1 MLYSDADLRTLSAP
15 DRWRRIAPFLTVAVL
30 AFGMALFPPRVDRA
44 ALACALVVLAL
55 LLGLVV
61 VVPWRRLPAI
71 YEAMPPLG
79 FFGVVALL
87 NIPERGDDPAGYGA
101 LALLPV
107 FWLALYH
114 GRAATAIGV
123 VALAVV
129 FAAPMLRSAEI
140 LEHEW
145 RRGVLVFALGA
156 LMASAAQSWVR
167 RNRASAAELAA
178 RTREVSRERDFNR
191 AILDS
196 AGFLVM
202 VLDTDGRITA
212 FNRRCEEVTGF
223 TAADVVGH
231 PFWSAG
237 LSIDDTGRGDDAFA
251 HLTADAFP
259 NTFENDWLAADGS
272 RHRIVWSN
280 TALTDEQGRLTHVI
294 GTGLDVTA
302 QRHTERLFADVLAA
316 ATEQCIIGT
325 DRRGTVTVFNAGAER
340 LLGHRAHD
348 VVGTA
353 TLDRFHLPGELP
365 GLATLFEPAQAGDS
379 EPREFTYVRRD
390 GTALPVALTVSVI
403 RDESGEVTGYLS
415 VARDVT
421 TERRTVEAMRYAL
434 DRERA
439 ATARLRELDKVRAD
453 LVATVSHELRTPL
466 TSILGNVEVIVDGD
480 AGPLQKPQA
489 RLLAAVERNARRLLA
504 LIEDLLML
512 SRIEAGQVKINA
524 RPVQIRTVVSGA
536 LEALQAVRGQRDVH
550 LDIDLPDTP
559 SSCTATATSSNASS
573 STCSTTP
580 SSSPPPAATPASP
593 PTSTAP
599 RSASPSPTPAW
610 ASPGRD
616 RSDLRPVLPL
626 QPLPRT
632 PEPGHRPGPGH
643 HQVHRGTPRR
653 PHLGPPR
660 PRPRHR
666 RHLPPA
672 APRGAGPGPLRASLG

>member
-30 AFGMALFPPRVDRA
+30 ACGTALFRPVVDRMALVSA
-44 ALACALVVLAL
+44 VVVLAL
-55 LLGLVV
+55 LLGLTVT
-61 VVPWRRLPAI
+61 VPWHRLPAI
-71 YEAMPPLG
+71 YEAAPPLG

-87 NIPERGDDPAGYGA
+87 NIPETGDDPAGYGA

-123 VALAVV
+123 VAMAVV
-129 FAAPMLRSAEI
+129 FSLPMLRSAAVF
-140 LEHEW
+140 EHEW
-145 RRGVLVFALGA
+145 RRGLLVFAIGA

-167 RNRASAAELAA
+167 RSRAGAAELAA

-223 TAADVVGH
+223 TAADVIGR

-237 LSIDDTGRGDDAFA
+237 MSADDTGRGDDAFA

-280 TALTDEQGRLTHVI
+280 TALTDEHGNLTHVI
-294 GTGLDVTA
+294 GTGLDVTT

-316 ATEQCIIGT
+316 ATEQAIIGT

-340 LLGHRAHD
+340 LLGHRAAD
-348 VVGTA
+348 VVGA
-353 TLDRFHLPGELP
+353 VTLDRFHLPAEVP

-379 EPREFTYVRRD
+379 EPREWTYVRRD
-390 GTALPVALTVSVI
+390 GAMLPVSLTVSVI
-403 RDESGEVTGYLS
+403 RGESGEVTGYLS
-415 VARDVT
+415 VARDIT
-421 TERRTVEAMRYAL
+421 RERRTVEAMRHAL

-439 ATARLRELDKVRAD
+439 AAARLRELDKVRAD

-480 AGPLQKPQA
+480 AGPVQRPQA

-524 RPVQIRTVVSGA
+524 GPVHLRAVVSGA

-550 LDIDLPDTP
+550 LDIDLPDPPVVVHGDRDQLERVVINLLDNALKFTP
-559 SSCTATATSSNASS
+559 PGGSARLTADLDGAQVRLTIADTGIGI
-573 STCSTTP
+573 
-580 SSSPPPAATPASP
+580 PPAELDQIFDRFFRSSRSQELQSQGTGLGLAITKSIVERHGGHIWAAPALDQG
-593 PTSTAP
+593 TIVTC
-599 RSASPSPTPAW
+599 
-610 ASPGRD
+610 
-616 RSDLRPVLPL
+616 LLPL
-626 QPLPRT
+626 HDAPVPART
-632 PEPGHRPGPGH
+632 
-643 HQVHRGTPRR
+643 
-653 PHLGPPR
+653 
-660 PRPRHR
+660 
-666 RHLPPA
+666 A
-672 APRGAGPGPLRASLG
+672 

>member
-15 DRWRRIAPFLTVAVL
+15 DRWRRIAPFLTVAIL
-30 AFGMALFPPRVDRA
+30 ACGTALFRPVVDRV
-44 ALACALVVLAL
+44 ALVSAVVVLAL
-55 LLGLVV
+55 LLGLAVT
-61 VVPWRRLPAI
+61 VPWHRLPAI
-71 YEAMPPLG
+71 YEAAPPLG

-87 NIPERGDDPAGYGA
+87 NIPETGDDPAGYGA

-123 VALAVV
+123 VAMAVV
-129 FAAPMLRSAEI
+129 FSLPMLRSAAVF
-140 LEHEW
+140 EHEW
-145 RRGVLVFALGA
+145 RRGLLVFAIGA

-167 RNRASAAELAA
+167 RSRAAAAELAA

-223 TAADVVGH
+223 AADEVIGR

-237 LSIDDTGRGDDAFA
+237 MSADDTGRGDDAFA

-272 RHRIVWSN
+272 HHRIVWSN
-280 TALTDEQGRLTHVI
+280 TALTDENELLTHVI
-294 GTGLDVTA
+294 GTGLDVTT

-316 ATEQCIIGT
+316 ATEQAIIGT

-340 LLGHRAHD
+340 LLGHRAAD
-348 VVGTA
+348 VVGA
-353 TLDRFHLPGELP
+353 VTLDRFHLPAEVP

-379 EPREFTYVRRD
+379 EPREWTYVRRD
-390 GTALPVALTVSVI
+390 GATLPVSLTVSVI
-403 RDESGEVTGYLS
+403 RGESGEVTGYLS
-415 VARDVT
+415 VARDIT
-421 TERRTVEAMRYAL
+421 RERRTVEAMRHAL

-439 ATARLRELDKVRAD
+439 AAARLRELDKVRAD

-480 AGPLQKPQA
+480 AGPVQRPQA

-524 RPVQIRTVVSGA
+524 GPVHLRAVVSGA
-536 LEALQAVRGQRDVH
+536 LEALQSVRGQRDVH
-550 LDIDLPDTP
+550 LDIDLPDPPIVVHGDRDQLERVLINLLDNALKFTP
-559 SSCTATATSSNASS
+559 PGGSARLTADLDGAQVRLTVADTGIGI
-573 STCSTTP
+573 
-580 SSSPPPAATPASP
+580 PPAELDQIFDRFFRSSRSQELQSQGTGLGLAITKSIVERHGGHIWAGPALDQG
-593 PTSTAP
+593 TIVTC
-599 RSASPSPTPAW
+599 
-610 ASPGRD
+610 
-616 RSDLRPVLPL
+616 LLPL
-626 QPLPRT
+626 HDAPVPART
-632 PEPGHRPGPGH
+632 
-643 HQVHRGTPRR
+643 V
-653 PHLGPPR
+653 
-660 PRPRHR
+660 
-666 RHLPPA
+666 
-672 APRGAGPGPLRASLG
+672 

>member
-15 DRWRRIAPFLTVAVL
+15 DRWRRIAPFLTVAIL
-30 AFGMALFPPRVDRA
+30 ACGTALFRPVVDRMALVSA
-44 ALACALVVLAL
+44 VVVLAL
-55 LLGLVV
+55 LLGLTVT
-61 VVPWRRLPAI
+61 VPWHRLPAI
-71 YEAMPPLG
+71 YEAAPPLG

-87 NIPERGDDPAGYGA
+87 NIPETGDDPAGYGA

-123 VALAVV
+123 VAMAVV
-129 FAAPMLRSAEI
+129 FSLPMLRSAVVF
-140 LEHEW
+140 EHEW
-145 RRGVLVFALGA
+145 RRGLLVFAIGA

-167 RNRASAAELAA
+167 RSRAGAAELAA

-223 TAADVVGH
+223 TADEVIGR

-237 LSIDDTGRGDDAFA
+237 MSADDTGRGDDAFA

-280 TALTDEQGRLTHVI
+280 TALTDEQGNLTHVI
-294 GTGLDVTA
+294 GTGLDVTT

-316 ATEQCIIGT
+316 ATEQAIIGT

-340 LLGHRAHD
+340 LLGHRAAD
-348 VVGTA
+348 VVGA
-353 TLDRFHLPGELP
+353 VTLDRFHLPAEVP

-379 EPREFTYVRRD
+379 EPREWTYVRRD
-390 GTALPVALTVSVI
+390 GATLPVSLTVSVI
-403 RDESGEVTGYLS
+403 RGESGEVTGYLC
-415 VARDVT
+415 VARDIT
-421 TERRTVEAMRYAL
+421 RERRTVEAMRHAL

-439 ATARLRELDKVRAD
+439 AAARLRELDKVRAD

-480 AGPLQKPQA
+480 AGPVQRPQA

-524 RPVQIRTVVSGA
+524 GPVHLRAVVSGA

-550 LDIDLPDTP
+550 LDIDLPDPPIVVHGDRDQLERVLINLLDNALKFTP
-559 SSCTATATSSNASS
+559 PGGSARLTADLDGAQVRLTVADTGIGI
-573 STCSTTP
+573 
-580 SSSPPPAATPASP
+580 PPAELDQIFDRFFRSSRSQELQSQGTGLGLAITKSIVERHGGHIWAGPALDQG
-593 PTSTAP
+593 TIVTC
-599 RSASPSPTPAW
+599 
-610 ASPGRD
+610 
-616 RSDLRPVLPL
+616 LLPL
-626 QPLPRT
+626 HDAPVPART
-632 PEPGHRPGPGH
+632 
-643 HQVHRGTPRR
+643 
-653 PHLGPPR
+653 
-660 PRPRHR
+660 
-666 RHLPPA
+666 A
-672 APRGAGPGPLRASLG
+672 

>member
-15 DRWRRIAPFLTVAVL
+15 ERWRRIAPFLTVAVL
-30 AFGMALFPPRVDRA
+30 AFGTALFPPAVDRV
-44 ALACALVVLAL
+44 ALVSAVVVLAL
-55 LLGLVV
+55 VIGLTVT
-61 VVPWRRLPAI
+61 VPWHRLPGI
-71 YEAMPPLG
+71 YEAAPPLG

-87 NIPERGDDPAGYGA
+87 NIPETGDGPAGYGA

-129 FAAPMLRSAEI
+129 FSLPMLRSEDVAQN
-140 LEHEW
+140 EW
-145 RRGVLVFALGA
+145 RRGVLVFAIGA

-167 RNRASAAELAA
+167 RNRAGAAELAA

-223 TAADVVGH
+223 TADDVIGR

-237 LSIDDTGRGDDAFA
+237 MSADDTGRGDDAFA

-280 TALTDEQGRLTHVI
+280 TALTDEHGNLTHVI
-294 GTGLDVTA
+294 GTGLDVTT

-316 ATEQCIIGT
+316 ATEQAIIGT

-340 LLGHRAHD
+340 LLGHRAAD
-348 VVGTA
+348 VVGA
-353 TLDRFHLPGELP
+353 VTLDRFHLPAELP

-379 EPREFTYVRRD
+379 EPREWTYVRRD
-390 GTALPVALTVSVI
+390 GATLPVALTVSVI
-403 RDESGEVTGYLS
+403 RGESGEVTGYLS

-421 TERRTVEAMRYAL
+421 RERRTVEAMRHAL

-439 ATARLRELDKVRAD
+439 AAARLRELDKVRAD

-480 AGPLQKPQA
+480 AGPVQRPQA

-524 RPVQIRTVVSGA
+524 GPVHLRAVVSGA

-559 SSCTATATSSNASS
+559 LVVHGDRDQLERVVINLLDNALKF
-573 STCSTTP
+573 TP
-580 SSSPPPAATPASP
+580 PGGSARLAADLDGPQVRLTVTDTGIGIPPAELDQIFDRFFRSSRSQERQSQGTGLGLAITKSIVERHGGRIWAGPANGQG
-593 PTSTAP
+593 TVVTC
-599 RSASPSPTPAW
+599 
-610 ASPGRD
+610 
-616 RSDLRPVLPL
+616 LLPL
-626 QPLPRT
+626 
-632 PEPGHRPGPGH
+632 H
-643 HQVHRGTPRR
+643 
-653 PHLGPPR
+653 
-660 PRPRHR
+660 
-666 RHLPPA
+666 A
-672 APRGAGPGPLRASLG
+672 APVPARTA

>member
-1 MLYSDADLRTLSAP
+1 MLSSDAALRTLSAP
-15 DRWRRIAPFLTVAVL
+15 DRWRRIAPFLAVAVL
-30 AFGMALFPPRVDRA
+30 AFAMAFFPPRVDRA
-44 ALACALVVLAL
+44 ALACAVLVLL
-55 LLGLVV
+55 LLGLLVV
-61 VVPWRRLPAI
+61 LVPWARLPVI
-71 YEAMPPLG
+71 YEAVPPLG

-87 NIPERGDDPAGYGA
+87 NMPEHGDDPAGYGA

-114 GRAATAIGV
+114 GPLATATGV
-123 VALAVV
+123 AALGVV
-129 FAAPMLRSAEI
+129 FALPMLRNGDTA
-140 LEHEW
+140 EHEW
-145 RRGVLVFALGA
+145 RRGVLVFAIAA

-167 RNRASAAELAA
+167 RNRAGGAELAT
-178 RTREVSRERDFNR
+178 RTREVSQERDFNR

-202 VLDTDGRITA
+202 VLDTDGRITT

-223 TAADVVGH
+223 TAADVVGN

-237 LSIDDTGRGDDAFA
+237 LSVDDTGRGDDAFA

-280 TALTDEQGRLTHVI
+280 TALTDEDGNLTHVI
-294 GTGLDVTA
+294 GTGLDVTE

-316 ATEQCIIGT
+316 ATEQAIIGT

-340 LLGHRAHD
+340 LLRYRAAD
-348 VVGTA
+348 VVGTV
-353 TLDRFHLPGELP
+353 TLDRFHLPAEVP

-379 EPREFTYVRRD
+379 EPREWTYLRQD
-390 GTALPVALTVSVI
+390 GATLPVALTVSVI

-421 TERRTVEAMRYAL
+421 RERRTVEAMRHAL

-439 ATARLRELDKVRAD
+439 AAARLRELDKVRAD

-466 TSILGNVEVIVDGD
+466 TSILGNVEVIADGD
-480 AGPLQKPQA
+480 AGQLHPAQA

-524 RPVQIRTVVSGA
+524 GPVQLRAVVSGA
-536 LEALQAVRGQRDVH
+536 LEALQAVRGQREVH
-550 LDIDLPDTP
+550 LDVDLPETPLVVHGDRDQLERVLINILDNALKFTP
-559 SSCTATATSSNASS
+559 SGGSVRLTADVDGPQLRLTVADTGMGIPPDELDQIFDQFFRSS
-573 STCSTTP
+573 
-580 SSSPPPAATPASP
+580 
-593 PTSTAP
+593 
-599 RSASPSPTPAW
+599 RSADRQSQGTGLGLAITKSIVERHGGRIW
-610 ASPGRD
+610 AGAA
-616 RSDLRPVLPL
+616 LEQGTVVTCLLPL
-626 QPLPRT
+626 HHDAPVAART
-632 PEPGHRPGPGH
+632 
-643 HQVHRGTPRR
+643 
-653 PHLGPPR
+653 
-660 PRPRHR
+660 
-666 RHLPPA
+666 A
-672 APRGAGPGPLRASLG
+672 